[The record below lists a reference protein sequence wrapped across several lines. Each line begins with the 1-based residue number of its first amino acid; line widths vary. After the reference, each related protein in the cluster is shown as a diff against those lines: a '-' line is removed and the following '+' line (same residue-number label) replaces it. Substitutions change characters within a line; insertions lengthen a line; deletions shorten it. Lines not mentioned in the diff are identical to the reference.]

1 MKARTRNSVITELQT
16 RVDKWRE
23 TMLDDAVR
31 LRYYQRN
38 LMEMRRFSPRP
49 HNSIT
54 LTLRQ
59 CAAARKMM
67 NHANYALAA
76 CRNSIK
82 ELSGR
87 NHP

>member
-1 MKARTRNSVITELQT
+1 MSYRLISELQT
-16 RVDKWRE
+16 RVDRWRE
-23 TMLDDAVR
+23 TMLDDAAR

-38 LMEMRRFSPRP
+38 LMEMRRLSPRP

-67 NHANYALAA
+67 NHASRVLAS
-76 CRNSIK
+76 CRSNIK
-82 ELSGR
+82 ELSG
-87 NHP
+87 NHLQ

>member
-1 MKARTRNSVITELQT
+1 MSYRLISELQT
-16 RVDKWRE
+16 RVDIWRE
-23 TMLDDAVR
+23 TMLGDAAR

-38 LMEMRRFSPRP
+38 LLEMRRFSPRP

-67 NHANYALAA
+67 NHASRALAS
-76 CRNSIK
+76 CRSNIK
-82 ELSGR
+82 ELSD
-87 NHP
+87 NNLQ

>member
-1 MKARTRNSVITELQT
+1 MSLRLISELQT
-16 RVDKWRE
+16 RVDRWRE
-23 TMLDDAVR
+23 TMLDDAAR

-38 LMEMRRFSPRP
+38 LLEMRRFSPRP

-67 NHANYALAA
+67 NHASHALAS
-76 CRNSIK
+76 CRSNIK
-82 ELSGR
+82 ELSG
-87 NHP
+87 NNLQ

>member
-1 MKARTRNSVITELQT
+1 MKARTRSSVITELQA
-16 RVDKWRE
+16 RVDTWRE
-23 TMLDDAVR
+23 TMLDDAAR

-38 LMEMRRFSPRP
+38 LLEMRRFSPRP

-59 CAAARKMM
+59 CAAAKKMM

-87 NHP
+87 NLK

>member
-1 MKARTRNSVITELQT
+1 MKARTRSSVITELQA
-16 RVDKWRE
+16 RVDTWRE
-23 TMLDDAVR
+23 TMLDDSAR

-38 LMEMRRFSPRP
+38 LLEMRRFSPRP

-87 NHP
+87 NLQ

>member
-1 MKARTRNSVITELQT
+1 MSYRLISELQT
-16 RVDKWRE
+16 RVDRWRE
-23 TMLDDAVR
+23 TMLDDAAR

-38 LMEMRRFSPRP
+38 LMDMRRLSPRP

-67 NHANYALAA
+67 NHASRALAS
-76 CRNSIK
+76 CRSNIK
-82 ELSGR
+82 ELSG
-87 NHP
+87 NHLQ

>member
-1 MKARTRNSVITELQT
+1 MSHRLIYELQT
-16 RVDKWRE
+16 RVDRWRE
-23 TMLDDAVR
+23 TMLDDAAR

-38 LMEMRRFSPRP
+38 LLEMRRLSPRP

-59 CAAARKMM
+59 CASARKMM

-82 ELSGR
+82 VLSGR